1 MYKILLVEDDLDI
14 CEIMKMYMSR
24 TNNSLAIAN
33 TAHEALQM
41 VKEDNFDLILLDIML
56 PDITGIDLCSKLRK
70 EDFFVPII
78 FISCIDDDETIIK
91 ALEMGGDDYI
101 VKPFNCSVVL
111 ARIEANM
118 RRVRM
123 AREHPT
129 PKNEIVLEDFTIDG
143 SDYSIIKNGQKIALT
158 PIEFKILTYM
168 TANPERVLT
177 LEELYQNIW
186 HEPSFD
192 DVRTVK
198 VHVSNLRKK
207 LEDDPSN
214 PKHIKTVRKI
224 GYIFHAGSSV

>member
-1 MYKILLVEDDLDI
+1 MYKILLVEDDIDI
-14 CEIMKMYMSR
+14 CEIIRMYMSR
-24 TNNSLAIAN
+24 TDNLIYMAN
-33 TAHEALQM
+33 TAQEALQM
-41 VKEDNFDLILLDIML
+41 VNEDSFDLILLDIML

-70 EDFFVPII
+70 DLLCPII
-78 FISCIDDDETIIK
+78 FISCIDDDETIVM

-101 VKPFNCSVVL
+101 VKPFSCSVLL

-123 AREHPT
+123 ET
-129 PKNEIVLEDFTIDG
+129 KNLSDKNKIVLDDFTIES
-143 SDYSIIKNGQKIALT
+143 SDYTVVKDGNKINLT

-168 TANPERVLT
+168 VSNPDRVIT

-186 HEPSFD
+186 NEPSFD

-207 LEDDPSN
+207 VEDDPSN
-214 PKHIKTVRKI
+214 PKHFKTVRKI
-224 GYIFHAGSSV
+224 GYIFQ